1 MLNDPL
7 FIKTQNE
14 LQEWRTNKKSP
25 HVHIPE
31 AIKDNIRK
39 LNLKYSKT
47 ALRSKLDI
55 GGSTLNFLNGSK
67 PQVKE
72 LPQKSVSFVEIS
84 QKSAVATKE
93 KLISKIELDLP
104 MGITLR
110 IYQ

>member
-14 LQEWRTNKKSP
+14 LQEWRANKKSP

-55 GGSTLNFLNGSK
+55 GGSTLNFLSGSK
-67 PQVKE
+67 PQIKE
-72 LPQKSVSFVEIS
+72 LQQNSVNFVEIHS
-84 QKSAVATKE
+84 KPIVPIKE
-93 KLISKIELDLP
+93 KVISRIELDLP

>member
-14 LQEWRTNKKSP
+14 LQEWRANKKSP

-39 LNLKYSKT
+39 LNQKYSKA
-47 ALRSKLDI
+47 ALRSKLEL
-55 GGSTLNFLNGSK
+55 GGSTLNFLSGNK
-67 PQVKE
+67 LQLKE
-72 LPQKSVSFVEIS
+72 MKDNTANFIDISPKST
-84 QKSAVATKE
+84 VAIKE
-93 KLISKIELDLP
+93 KIFSKLELELP